1 MKPGYTGFRRIR
13 MASQYSWRGLLAA
26 WRHESA
32 FRQECA
38 LGIVL
43 IPASFWLGETLVQV
57 ALLIGAYAIVLISE
71 LLNTAVEAVVDRI
84 GQEPHELS
92 ERAKDIASTA
102 VALSLVLLGAVWA
115 LVAAHRFL

>member
-1 MKPGYTGFRRIR
+1 
-13 MASQYSWRGLLAA
+13 MASQFSWRGLRAA
-26 WRHESA
+26 WRDESA

-38 LGIVL
+38 LGVVL

-71 LLNTAVEAVVDRI
+71 MLNTAVEAVVDRI

-92 ERAKDIASTA
+92 ERAKDIASAA

>member
-1 MKPGYTGFRRIR
+1 

-102 VALSLVLLGAVWA
+102 VALSLVLLGVVWA